1 LAAVS
6 NRSVVADGVF
16 DALGACGDITSDSA
30 DVLADAAHGVASTQ
44 ADQHGG
50 SDEGE
55 DEFIHIADETSGRVA
70 GVSSE
75 VQCELPVLAEFESER
90 PSALM
95 SSPIPRMVLQPANPA
110 IVRQAAKVRRII
122 LMSMV
127 LTDAQRLVHSRGKA
141 GQDPG
146 SARAVTGVGPSER
159 TRSCMM
165 RSVSSRTG
173 ST

>member
-1 LAAVS
+1 MS
-6 NRSVVADGVF
+6 NRSVVSDGVL
-16 DALGACGDITSDSA
+16 DALGASGDIASDSA

-55 DEFIHIADETSGRVA
+55 KEFIHIAGHTSGRVA

-75 VQCELPVLAEFESER
+75 VQCELPVPVEFESER

-95 SSPIPRMVLQPANPA
+95 SSPKPRMVLQPVNPETA
-110 IVRQAAKVRRII
+110 KQAAKSKRRSLI
-122 LMSMV
+122 SVV
-127 LTDAQRLVHSRGKA
+127 LADAQRLVHSRGKA

-159 TRSCMM
+159 TRSCMI

>member
-1 LAAVS
+1 MS
-6 NRSVVADGVF
+6 NRSVIANGVL
-16 DALGACGDITSDSA
+16 DALGARRDITSDSA

-50 SDEGE
+50 SDKGE
-55 DEFIHIADETSGRVA
+55 EEFIHIAAHLTERVA

-75 VQCELPVLAEFESER
+75 VQCELPVPVEFDSER

-95 SSPIPRMVLQPANPA
+95 SSPNPRMVLQLANPA
-110 IVRQAAKVRRII
+110 IAKQAANVRRKS
-122 LMSMV
+122 LMSVV
-127 LTDAQRLVHSRGKA
+127 LTDTRRVVHSRGMA

-146 SARAVTGVGPSER
+146 SARAVTGVGPSDR
-159 TRSCMM
+159 TRSCIM